1 LCGFW
6 LAESLSRLEQSKG
19 KNWKAFILP
28 YVQRFGILIAIGMA
42 DEYPCRHWIIGFHL
56 HPSEALKLL
65 HTLVDDGKIS
75 FQDEAWRNNVQT
87 ACSSLLTGWTLN
99 QRSALQLQDILPLLP
114 QLPGLALSIIE
125 IVEAI
130 LKQDIDPRQDYR
142 ETAANAGW
150 CLGSC
155 LVALSHAGGWNEVV
169 NVNIWF
175 KSCLDK
181 YYWNAKVLQGLVS
194 IADLW
199 CAHPLG
205 VLDERLTGR

>member
-1 LCGFW
+1 MCGFW

-28 YVQRFGILIAIGMA
+28 YVQRFGISFAIGMD
-42 DEYPCRHWIIGFHL
+42 DEYSCRHWITGFHL

-75 FQDEAWRNNVQT
+75 FQDETWRNNVQT
-87 ACSSLLTGWTLN
+87 ACSILLTGWNLD
-99 QRSALQLQDILPLLP
+99 QRSALQLQHILPLLP
-114 QLPGLALSIIE
+114 RLPGLAPSIIE
-125 IVEAI
+125 IVEEI

-150 CLGSC
+150 YLGSC
-155 LVALSHAGGWNEVV
+155 LVALSHTGGWNEVV
-169 NVNIWF
+169 NVNFWF

-181 YYWNAKVLQGLVS
+181 YYWNAKVLQGLVG

-199 CAHPLG
+199 YVHPPD
-205 VLDERLTGR
+205 VLDKRLTGR